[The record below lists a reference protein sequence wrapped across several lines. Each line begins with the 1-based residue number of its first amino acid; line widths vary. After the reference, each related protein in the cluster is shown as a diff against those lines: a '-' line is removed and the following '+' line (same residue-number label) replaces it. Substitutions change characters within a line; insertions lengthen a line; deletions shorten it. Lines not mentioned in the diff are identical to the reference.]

1 MQQCQLQRRELI
13 LSNLNAGGENNRQ
26 KFPLSVGPQKLFL
39 YFPVSDKSAAWRSIQ
54 THKP

>member
-1 MQQCQLQRRELI
+1 MQQCQLQSRELI
-13 LSNLNAGGENNRQ
+13 LSNLSAGAEKNPQ
-26 KFPLSVGPQKLFL
+26 KFPVSGPQKLFL